1 VQATDVLQD
10 AIGRIRTLVRSAAK
24 DLGATA
30 LAHRPAPEANSI
42 AWLLWHLTR
51 VQDSHLAQIIGGDQL
66 WVSGPWA
73 TDLDRA
79 ADPSDT
85 GYGHTS
91 DEVATVR
98 PRRPETL
105 VAYHEAVAE
114 RTLTWLASASEADL
128 ERIIDRS
135 YDPPV
140 SVGVRVTSVVSDN
153 LQHVGQAHYLRGI
166 LQKSG

>member
-24 DLGATA
+24 GLGPDA
-30 LAHRPAPEANSI
+30 LAFRPAPEANSI

-51 VQDSHLAQIIGGDQL
+51 VQDSHLAEIIGEEQV
-66 WVSGPWA
+66 WASGRWA
-73 TDLDRA
+73 ADLDRP

-91 DEVATVR
+91 EEVAAVR
-98 PRRPETL
+98 PGRPDPL

-114 RTLTWLASASEADL
+114 RTLAWLASAADADL

-153 LQHVGQAHYLRGI
+153 LQHVGQAQYLRGI
-166 LQKSG
+166 VLKAG